1 MLRCGYCRPK
11 RRSSVMDG
19 VEMGL
24 TVEEKRVVFLL
35 PTTYCAA
42 WPNYYPPSFGVCLDS
57 IRSCVPRHPFLTFLS

>member
-1 MLRCGYCRPK
+1 
-11 RRSSVMDG
+11 MDG

-24 TVEEKRVVFLL
+24 TVEKKRVVFLL

-57 IRSCVPRHPFLTFLS
+57 IRSCVPRHPLLTFLS